1 MSNYPLTDAQVKQLL
16 GVDDFSEISEDQ
28 IRVFVS
34 EIPRMDKDVAI
45 KAIEQFPAYSELAKE
60 LTNQYFSL
68 TEKASEAN
76 NASVQQVLAAYEQTL
91 ELMASLAQ
99 RENISD
105 EDRQWFAEKAVEVAD
120 KMAGFDLENKSFLKS
135 VLSSGAKIVGGV
147 AVVCATILGFMFF
160 NSKDD

>member
-1 MSNYPLTDAQVKQLL
+1 MSNYPLTEAQVKQLL

-34 EIPRMDKDVAI
+34 EIPKMDKEVAI

-60 LTNQYFSL
+60 LTNQYVSL
-68 TEKASEAN
+68 AEKASEAN
-76 NASVQQVLAAYEQTL
+76 NVSVQHVLTAYEQTL
-91 ELMASLAQ
+91 GLMTSLAQ

-105 EDRQWFAEKAVEVAD
+105 KDRQWFAEKAVEVAD
-120 KMAGFDLENKSFLKS
+120 KMAEFDLENKGFLKNM
-135 VLSSGAKIVGGV
+135 LSSGAKIIGGV
-147 AVVCATILGFMFF
+147 AVVCATILGFVFF